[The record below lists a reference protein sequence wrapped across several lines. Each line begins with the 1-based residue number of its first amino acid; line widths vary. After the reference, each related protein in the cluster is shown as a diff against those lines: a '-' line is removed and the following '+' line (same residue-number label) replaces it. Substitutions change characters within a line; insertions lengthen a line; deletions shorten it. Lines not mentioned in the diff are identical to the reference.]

1 MRGWRNWQTHYLE
14 VVAAAR
20 SWRFESSPAHKNR
33 TRMSFMDILVC
44 VCGEDSNGK
53 GAGETVVSP
62 WRKLLK
68 PLGFRK
74 FCSAKILFESFP
86 RQLLC
91 A

>member
-1 MRGWRNWQTHYLE
+1 
-14 VVAAAR
+14 
-20 SWRFESSPAHKNR
+20 
-33 TRMSFMDILVC
+33 MDILVC

-74 FCSAKILFESFP
+74 FCSASWRTQNFVRILPVPAFVRLKTLGF
-86 RQLLC
+86 
-91 A
+91 

>member
-1 MRGWRNWQTHYLE
+1 
-14 VVAAAR
+14 
-20 SWRFESSPAHKNR
+20 
-33 TRMSFMDILVC
+33 MDILVC

-53 GAGETVVSP
+53 GVGETVVSP